1 MTVQAEGRRMI
12 ATKRYRRI
20 LQLVLEVQ
28 VVVRELLA
36 RRKMQRFRKQ
46 VSVPKYTPLSVQ

>member
-12 ATKRYRRI
+12 ATKRYRRV

-28 VVVRELLA
+28 VVARELLA